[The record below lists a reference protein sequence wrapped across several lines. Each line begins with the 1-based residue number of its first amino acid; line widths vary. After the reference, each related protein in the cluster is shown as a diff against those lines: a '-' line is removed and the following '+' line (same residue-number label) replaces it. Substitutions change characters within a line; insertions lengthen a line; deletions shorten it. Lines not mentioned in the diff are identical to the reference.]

1 MLIIPIKNKT
11 LNPPEL
17 EKFIPVIEEE
27 SKITKDESTIKDES
41 LRLYK
46 INNNDTDYN
55 TIVQEEQPQTLLS
68 ILNSKKFLSCFV
80 MAFCTTCNYYKFINN
95 RFYLPCT

>member
-11 LNPPEL
+11 LKPPEL

-27 SKITKDESTIKDES
+27 SKITKDES

-46 INNNDTDYN
+46 INNSDTDYN
-55 TIVQEEQPQTLLS
+55 TIVQEEKTQTLANV
-68 ILNSKKFLSCFV
+68 LNSKKFLSCIV
-80 MAFCTTCNYYKFINN
+80 MAFCTSCNFNSLIN
-95 RFYLPCT
+95 L

>member
-11 LNPPEL
+11 LKPPEL

-27 SKITKDESTIKDES
+27 SKITKDES

-46 INNNDTDYN
+46 SNNNDTFNN
-55 TIVQEEQPQTLLS
+55 TLVQEEKTQTLANVLY
-68 ILNSKKFLSCFV
+68 SKKFLSCIV
-80 MAFCTTCNYYKFINN
+80 MAFCTSCNFNSFINI
-95 RFYLPCT
+95 